1 MDDKELQALREAR
14 LRDLKGKNAGA
25 RDEKD
30 DMRAAMLPQI
40 LTQDARERLNR
51 IRIVKPERASQ
62 AEQLIISMAQ
72 TGQLQQRVDEPSLVK
87 LLDQLTQHQ
96 EPTNRLKFSRRESD
110 SEEDE
115 LEQPSNQANEDSDDD
130 FFD

>member
-30 DMRAAMLPQI
+30 DMRAAMLPQL

-51 IRIVKPERASQ
+51 IRIVKPDRASQ

-72 TGQLQQRVDEPSLVK
+72 TGQIQQRVDEPSLVK

-115 LEQPSNQANEDSDDD
+115 LEQPTNQANEDSDDD

>member
-14 LRDLKGKNAGA
+14 MRDLKGKNPGAG
-25 RDEKD
+25 DEKD
-30 DMRAAMLPQI
+30 DMRAAMLPQL

-51 IRIVKPERASQ
+51 IRIVKPDRASQ

-96 EPTNRLKFSRRESD
+96 EPSSRLKFSRKESD

-115 LEQPSNQANEDSDDD
+115 PEQQSNQPNDDSDDD

>member
-30 DMRAAMLPQI
+30 DMRAAMLPQL

-51 IRIVKPERASQ
+51 IRIVKPDRASQ

-72 TGQLQQRVDEPSLVK
+72 TGQIQQRVDEPSLVK